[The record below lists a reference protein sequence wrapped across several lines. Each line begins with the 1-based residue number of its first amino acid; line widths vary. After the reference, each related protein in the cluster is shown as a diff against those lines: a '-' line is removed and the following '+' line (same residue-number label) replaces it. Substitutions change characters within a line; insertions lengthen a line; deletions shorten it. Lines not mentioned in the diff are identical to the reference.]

1 MMKSENR
8 KALLEG
14 FSKSLDE
21 LEEIRANDPEFEKR
35 MQLLRDA
42 LLPKKENT
50 KNKMKISLHL
60 QEEGSQEEF
69 QKELNEFFKSV
80 NSEEEFKKRMDQ
92 LEDMYTP
99 KYEIY
104 QQCREDFRSV
114 YEAYISG
121 ALSKEKALL
130 LLQSKYHRLQE
141 EVYEIAYRGGFIIID
156 DVPEQYIEITMGIAT
171 YYKEMKYN
179 IEFVDHSNTGEEK
192 PQISIINTEQPKTES
207 ILPPVFQDV
216 LKEGLLNNVPVNGKY
231 AKRAGIKDMDV
242 IKHVVDHSAYSDSLT
257 ADLYI
262 HYIQVSIKPN
272 SIDQYISRARQEAK

>member
-1 MMKSENR
+1 MIKSENR

-21 LEEIRANDPEFEKR
+21 LEEIRANDPKFEKR

-42 LLPKKENT
+42 LLPKEET
-50 KNKMKISLHL
+50 AKNKMKISLHL
-60 QEEGSQEEF
+60 QDEGSQEEF
-69 QKELNEFFKSV
+69 QKDLNEFFKNV

-130 LLQSKYHRLQE
+130 LLQSKYHHLQE
-141 EVYEIAYRGGFIIID
+141 EVYEIVHRGGFIVID
-156 DVPEQYIEITMGIAT
+156 DIPEQYIEITMGIVT

-179 IEFVDHSNTGEEK
+179 IVSVDKSCADKEQSEINTK
-192 PQISIINTEQPKTES
+192 NTEQQES
-207 ILPPVFQDV
+207 ALPPVIQDV
-216 LKEGLLNNVPVNGKY
+216 LKEGLLDNVPTKGKY
-231 AKRAGIKDMDV
+231 TKMAGKKDKDIIKWIIDY
-242 IKHVVDHSAYSDSLT
+242 SGYSDSLT
-257 ADLYI
+257 PDLYI
-262 HYIQVSIKPN
+262 KYIQATVSIPT
-272 SIDQYISRARQEAK
+272 IGQYISRSRTEAK